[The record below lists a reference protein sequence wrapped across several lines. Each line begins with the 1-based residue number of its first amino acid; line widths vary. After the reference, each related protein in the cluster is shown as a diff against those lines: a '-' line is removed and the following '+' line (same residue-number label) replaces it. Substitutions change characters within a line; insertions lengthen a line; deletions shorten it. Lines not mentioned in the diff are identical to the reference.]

1 MGYTKACNYLQ
12 PSATTQKSTNN
23 HQQPWTT
30 THKNL
35 KITQKCQNYCALG
48 VKTET
53 DVNFDI
59 DMKHWYIY
67 MGVFWLE

>member
-1 MGYTKACNYLQ
+1 MG
-12 PSATTQKSTNN
+12 SKSTNN

-35 KITQKCQNYCALG
+35 KITQKCQNYCALD